1 MLSDLV
7 MQNLLDIDAFANA
20 VAAATEVCWKELT
33 TLQPNERFYSFA
45 ICTTDDL
52 AGIWPAASTE
62 SGFDSRRDKLV
73 SDDKQIEWLSEHK
86 ISLRDTILGDYRW
99 DAFNW
104 ELTGEIMRHY
114 EVPNGMLESAYE
126 TKSEEGS
133 FWQFA
138 AEVHAATTLGLKR
151 ARDAGVF
158 GYHEHG
164 LTLFC
169 TKHSSSDAVWLEQ
182 YSSRYL
188 NPWELFARFK
198 ADRISYIR
206 DEKDNANLTTRIFDE
221 ILYLETCEHDSRLC
235 NGYQW
240 WHRLKRD
247 LELEEK
253 ELASFGKRRV
263 LSNYGPPCR
272 VCGQRVRTHQSKQC
286 HTCGANW
293 H

>member
-1 MLSDLV
+1 
-7 MQNLLDIDAFANA
+7 MQNLLEIDAFANA
-20 VAAATEVCWKELT
+20 VAAATEECWKELT
-33 TLQPNERFYSFA
+33 KLHPNERFYGFA
-45 ICTTDDL
+45 NCTTDDL
-52 AGIWPAASTE
+52 AGICPAASTE

-73 SDDKQIEWLSEHK
+73 ADDKKIEWFREHK

-114 EVPNGMLESAYE
+114 EVPNGILESAFE
-126 TKSEEGS
+126 SSNKAGS
-133 FWQFA
+133 FRNLS

-151 ARDAGVF
+151 ARELGVF
-158 GYHEHG
+158 GRHEHG

-169 TKHSSSDAVWLEQ
+169 TKHSSMDTVWLEQ
-182 YSSRYL
+182 HSSRYL

-198 ADRISYIR
+198 ADRLSYIK
-206 DEKDNANLTTRIFDE
+206 DEKDNADLTTRIFDE
-221 ILYLETCEHDSRLC
+221 ILYLETSEPDSRLY
-235 NGYQW
+235 NRYQW

-253 ELASFGKRRV
+253 ELASFEERQVR
-263 LSNYGPPCR
+263 SDYGPPCR